1 MHRALNLE
9 HKRPTGEPFSLSE
22 EKFANGDPGGW
33 EPTEFLGVP
42 NQTFP
47 RCRLLKGACCY
58 LYNSAVCDAEYESL
72 V

>member
-33 EPTEFLGVP
+33 EPTESNLSKMS
-42 NQTFP
+42 TSE
-47 RCRLLKGACCY
+47 RSLL
-58 LYNSAVCDAEYESL
+58 LFI
-72 V
+72 